1 MVPGSYRANSVGLFT
16 VSMAAGRPY
25 FVLSD
30 HCIVLEAVL
39 FIARWTMF
47 AYEYR
52 GMNRDQLFLP
62 ITRPRI
68 TYRGPGCFLDDLA
81 RPRRLA
87 WHNAMAK

>member
-39 FIARWTMF
+39 
-47 AYEYR
+47 
-52 GMNRDQLFLP
+52 L
-62 ITRPRI
+62 
-68 TYRGPGCFLDDLA
+68 LDGQCL
-81 RPRRLA
+81 RT
-87 WHNAMAK
+87 NIGV